1 MSRDRSHM
9 RGLRRFLV
17 GFLGR
22 LSRTLGSQR
31 WTTGALRA
39 RTLVFAP
46 HPDDEVLGCGGTIV
60 LKVRSGAPVQ
70 VAIMTDGRTSHA
82 RLLSPQELVRIREE
96 EAREC
101 AARLGLP
108 SQSYR
113 FLGFEDHALAR
124 HDAAAR
130 AQVREL
136 IEQFR
141 PEEIYVP
148 HDRDLLS
155 DHVATNTIVRS
166 ALAGYGHAVT
176 VLEYPV
182 WLWNTWPWTDGRDN
196 GRVTGLQDIAALVFG
211 CRAHIDVR
219 SAATVKAHALAA
231 YRSQLERRDGNPD
244 WPVLGD
250 VSSGEF
256 LARFAGDR
264 EIFRRSHY
272 RP

>member
-9 RGLRRFLV
+9 RSLRQALV
-17 GFLGR
+17 PILGW
-22 LSRTLGSQR
+22 LSRACGSQR
-31 WTTGALRA
+31 WAAGALRA

-60 LKVRSGAPVQ
+60 LKVRSGAAVQ

-82 RLLSPQELVRIREE
+82 SLIAPAELVRIREE
-96 EAREC
+96 EACEA
-101 AARLGLP
+101 AARLGLSP
-108 SQSYR
+108 QAYR
-113 FLGFEDHALAR
+113 FLGFEDHALTQHAT
-124 HDAAAR
+124 AAQ
-130 AQVREL
+130 AQVRAL

-155 DHVATNTIVRS
+155 DHVATNSIVKA
-166 ALAGYGHAVT
+166 ALAGYRRPVA

-182 WLWNTWPWTDGRDN
+182 WLWNSWPWTAGRGN
-196 GRVTGLQDIAALVFG
+196 GRLAGLRDLVALVFG

-219 SAATVKAHALAA
+219 AAGPTKAHALAA
-231 YRSQLERRDGNPD
+231 YRSQLERRDGDPD

-250 VSSGEF
+250 VSAGEF

-264 EIFRRSHY
+264 EIFRRSRH